1 MPSNASV
8 LKEMNKLKI
17 LTLKDFF
24 TLQKLIFINNC
35 LEEESIKSTFKRS
48 KTTKYHST
56 RSTGTYQLEKRD
68 IKTKKYGCFSK
79 LNKCLSDRNH
89 LQNKS
94 KTNFKRFERS

>member
-1 MPSNASV
+1 
-8 LKEMNKLKI
+8 MNKLKI

-24 TLQKLIFINNC
+24 IHQILLFINNF

-56 RSTGTYQLEKRD
+56 RSKGTYELEKRD